1 MIHTNAARSQPG
13 KVLLRR
19 ARPGL
24 KVALFFVCLLLL
36 SSVLVFLVERHRGG
50 FDSYFDSLWWTIVT
64 ISTVG
69 YGDRVPNS
77 VAGRLVAIA
86 TMMVGVGMM
95 GIMTGRV
102 ASFLMERQMKAEK
115 GLLNYRNLKGHFIIC
130 GWKQEM
136 DDVLQAILANNPEVS
151 PESVVLINK
160 APQEEVDAVRTDPRY
175 EGINFVH
182 GDLMEERDLIRAGI
196 KGAAKVLVLADYY
209 TPGNLQQLDSKTVMA
224 VMTIKNLNRRAYVC
238 AELLDT
244 KFEKYLQLSHCEE
257 VLLSRDFSRAMLASA
272 SSGTGL
278 THVIR
283 ELLGKDE
290 GGWIE
295 TRDVPDS
302 HIGKSY
308 GELRDYFGD
317 LAGAQL
323 IGLLENTGNI
333 NDRKREALSEAQ
345 KNPDI
350 SKLIPD
356 LKSIKTLES
365 NKPIINPPSDYPV
378 TRYSRGIVIRGM
390 ARTQPAGQNA

>member
-1 MIHTNAARSQPG
+1 MARSRS
-13 KVLLRR
+13 KNLRRLLRR
-19 ARPGL
+19 SGPGL
-24 KVALFFVCLLLL
+24 KVVLLFLAVLFL
-36 SSVLVFLVERHRGG
+36 SSLLVFAIEYRRGGG
-50 FDSYFDSLWWTIVT
+50 FDSYFDSLWWTVVT

-69 YGDRVPNS
+69 YGDRVPDS
-77 VAGRLVAIA
+77 VPGRLVAIA
-86 TMMVGVGMM
+86 TMMVGVAMM
-95 GIMTGRV
+95 GVVTGRV

-115 GLLNYRNLKGHFIIC
+115 GLLNLQHMKNHFLIC

-136 DDVLQAILANNPEVS
+136 NDVLQAILANNPDVP
-151 PESVVLINK
+151 PEEVVLLNK
-160 APQEEVDAVRTDPRY
+160 APQEEVDAVRSDPRFD
-175 EGINFVH
+175 GILTVH
-182 GDLMEERDLIRAGI
+182 GDPMEERDLLRAGI
-196 KGAAKVLVLADYY
+196 RSAAKVLILADFY

-278 THVIR
+278 THVVR
-283 ELLGKDE
+283 ELLGKDD

-295 TRDVPDS
+295 TLAVPSS
-302 HIGKSY
+302 HVGRSY
-308 GELRDYFGD
+308 GELKLLLEKQR
-317 LAGAQL
+317 GAQL

-333 NDRKREALSEAQ
+333 NDRKREALADAQ

-356 LKSIKTLES
+356 LKAIKDLEA
-365 NKPIINPPSDYPV
+365 NKPVINPPSDYPV
-378 TRYSRGIVIRGM
+378 SAYSRGIVIRGI
-390 ARTQPAGQNA
+390 ARTQGAG